1 MKVFITGGLGFV
13 GTRLTAML
21 IQKGHRVTVIERN
34 PRNKPA
40 PPEGVSV
47 FAADAS
53 RPGPWQDALADHD
66 AVFNLAGVSIFSRWS
81 RKKKD
86 EIYNSRILIT
96 RNVADAIQKRKKGKI
111 TLVSASAV
119 GYYGF
124 RNDEKL
130 TEGDPPAD
138 DFLARVCRDWESEAL
153 RAAGYGAR
161 VVISRFG
168 VILGRSGGAMD
179 LMSKIFRLHL
189 GNRLG
194 SGRQW
199 FSWIH
204 EDDLASALLFLL
216 EHSSVRGP
224 VNCTA
229 PEPVTNRELTK
240 ALNRAL
246 GTFAIVPPA
255 PGFVLKTILGEFGS
269 FLLKG
274 QRAVPKRLEESGFKF
289 QYPRIREALASLMA
303 PVLQADRP
311 KD

>member
-1 MKVFITGGLGFV
+1 MIMKVFITGGLGFV

-21 IQKGHRVTVIERN
+21 VRKGHRVTVIERN

-40 PPEGVSV
+40 PPAGVSV
-47 FAADAS
+47 IAADAS
-53 RPGPWQDALADHD
+53 RPGPWQDTLAEHD
-66 AVFNLAGVSIFSRWS
+66 AVINLAGISIFSRWS
-81 RKKKD
+81 RKRKE

-96 RNVADAIQKRKKGKI
+96 RNVVDGIRKKKRPDI
-111 TLVSASAV
+111 SLISASAV

-124 RNDEKL
+124 RSDEKL
-130 TEGDPPAD
+130 SEGDPSGD

-153 RAAGYGAR
+153 SAAQTGAR

-168 VILGRSGGAMD
+168 VILGRSGGAME
-179 LMSKIFRLHL
+179 LLTRIFRLRI

-216 EHSSVRGP
+216 ENKSIRGP

-229 PEPVTNRELTK
+229 PEPVTNRELTQ

-246 GTFAIVPPA
+246 GTFPLVPPA
-255 PGFVLKTILGEFGS
+255 PGFLMKMVLGEFGS

-274 QRAVPKRLEESGFKF
+274 QRAVPTRLQEAGFKF
-289 QYPRIREALASLMA
+289 QYPNIREALTSLMTSMT
-303 PVLQADRP
+303 QG
-311 KD
+311 